1 MSGNNRNF
9 NDSKDLA
16 LINLN
21 YVEGKYKIKITTAS
35 KNLKE
40 LLINKFKI
48 EDIYLEPI
56 EENQKKKTFPIK
68 ETIKVIA
75 QIYNNK
81 NVVCKTE
88 KDIIKIFSSK
98 NNYFMEFSIEGRNEN
113 KFILSIGL
121 VVYEKFNNTLYQYFN
136 ASKTFL
142 DPKLLDE
149 NIKSSYQNQNEK
161 NRNRS
166 RSIQPN
172 DFKIKK
178 TFEEREKEKIYNLSD
193 IINIPELANSISNKI
208 FGFRNLGN
216 TCFLNSSLQILIHSP
231 LFIRAFLEDLKKLKP
246 SNNTLVYEFFNL
258 IMNIKSLNSEVF
270 SPEKLISL
278 FLKKCNLFSLGEQSD
293 SQRFYRNLATIFDK
307 ELGSNNTCIKEI
319 FKGTLTYSMIYS
331 CPNKFC
337 PIGKSTN
344 SVQQPFYDL
353 IVSVGEKDCTINE
366 LINETYKIQILT
378 SAKKCTCGTNLQII
392 RNCKI
397 MPNKY
402 LSINIQRG
410 KISTRTIKNNVIT
423 IDNLF
428 IKENY
433 IYEPYALNF
442 HTGTMDFGHYYR

>member
-1 MSGNNRNF
+1 M
-9 NDSKDLA
+9 
-16 LINLN
+16 
-21 YVEGKYKIKITTAS
+21 
-35 KNLKE
+35 
-40 LLINKFKI
+40 
-48 EDIYLEPI
+48 
-56 EENQKKKTFPIK
+56 
-68 ETIKVIA
+68 
-75 QIYNNK
+75 
-81 NVVCKTE
+81 
-88 KDIIKIFSSK
+88 
-98 NNYFMEFSIEGRNEN
+98 
-113 KFILSIGL
+113 
-121 VVYEKFNNTLYQYFN
+121 
-136 ASKTFL
+136 
-142 DPKLLDE
+142 
-149 NIKSSYQNQNEK
+149 
-161 NRNRS
+161 
-166 RSIQPN
+166 
-172 DFKIKK
+172 
-178 TFEEREKEKIYNLSD
+178 
-193 IINIPELANSISNKI
+193 
-208 FGFRNLGN
+208 
-216 TCFLNSSLQILIHSP
+216 
-231 LFIRAFLEDLKKLKP
+231 EDLKKLKP

-270 SPEKLISL
+270 SPEKLISS

-319 FKGTLTYSMIYS
+319 FKGTLTYSMDYS

-337 PIGKSTN
+337 PIEKSTN

-366 LINETYKIQILT
+366 LINETYKMQILT
-378 SAKKCTCGTNLQII
+378 SAKKCTCGSNLQII

-428 IKENY
+428 IKENC

>member
-98 NNYFMEFSIEGRNEN
+98 NNYFMKFSIEGRNEN

-121 VVYEKFNNTLYQYFN
+121 VVYEKLYNTLYEYFN

-142 DPKLLDE
+142 DPKLLNE

-172 DFKIKK
+172 DFKFKK

-337 PIGKSTN
+337 LIEKSTN

-366 LINETYKIQILT
+366 LINETYKMQILT
-378 SAKKCTCGTNLQII
+378 STKNVLVVPIYKLLEIAK
-392 RNCKI
+392 
-397 MPNKY
+397 
-402 LSINIQRG
+402 
-410 KISTRTIKNNVIT
+410 
-423 IDNLF
+423 
-428 IKENY
+428 
-433 IYEPYALNF
+433 
-442 HTGTMDFGHYYR
+442 

>member
-98 NNYFMEFSIEGRNEN
+98 NNYFMKFSIEGRNEN

-121 VVYEKFNNTLYQYFN
+121 VVYEKLYNTLYEYFN

-172 DFKIKK
+172 DFKFKK

-270 SPEKLISL
+270 SREI
-278 FLKKCNLFSLGEQSD
+278 N
-293 SQRFYRNLATIFDK
+293 I
-307 ELGSNNTCIKEI
+307 II
-319 FKGTLTYSMIYS
+319 FKEM
-331 CPNKFC
+331 
-337 PIGKSTN
+337 
-344 SVQQPFYDL
+344 
-353 IVSVGEKDCTINE
+353 
-366 LINETYKIQILT
+366 
-378 SAKKCTCGTNLQII
+378 
-392 RNCKI
+392 
-397 MPNKY
+397 
-402 LSINIQRG
+402 
-410 KISTRTIKNNVIT
+410 
-423 IDNLF
+423 
-428 IKENY
+428 
-433 IYEPYALNF
+433 
-442 HTGTMDFGHYYR
+442 

>member
-75 QIYNNK
+75 QIYNNE

-88 KDIIKIFSSK
+88 KDKIKIFSSK
-98 NNYFMEFSIEGRNEN
+98 NNYFMKFSIEGRNEN

-121 VVYEKFNNTLYQYFN
+121 VVYEKLYNTLYEYFN

-172 DFKIKK
+172 DFKFKK

-270 SPEKLISL
+270 SPEKLISS

-366 LINETYKIQILT
+366 LINETYKMQILT
-378 SAKKCTCGTNLQII
+378 SAKKCTCGSNLQII

-428 IKENY
+428 IKENC